1 MIHSCWRSWVQSHGL
16 TSFSELLGART
27 RRGWFDFF
35 FLDYLARR
43 RGVGGLTRMCG
54 LGGPTRHG
62 WALFKKIM

>member
-1 MIHSCWRSWVQSHGL
+1 VGGS
-16 TSFSELLGART
+16 TS
-27 RRGWFDFF
+27 F